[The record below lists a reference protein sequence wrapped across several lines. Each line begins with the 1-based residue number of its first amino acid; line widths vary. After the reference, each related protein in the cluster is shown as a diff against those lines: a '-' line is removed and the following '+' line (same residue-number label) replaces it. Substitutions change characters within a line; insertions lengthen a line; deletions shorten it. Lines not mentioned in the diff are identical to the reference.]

1 MKDVIEN
8 EVVEVEVDD
17 VEVTTLEPEESEGG
31 VFGTVLKAGA
41 VISGVVLVG
50 HVVKKNWSKL
60 KTYREKKTIAKLEK
74 AGYVVSLPYI
84 EDTTAEDEDVSDDVE

>member
-17 VEVTTLEPEESEGG
+17 VEVTTVEPEESEGG

-41 VISGVVLVG
+41 VIGGVVLVG
-50 HVVKKNWSKL
+50 HVIKKNWGKL
-60 KTYREKKTIAKLEK
+60 KAYREEKAIAKLEK
-74 AGYVVSLPYI
+74 AGYVVSLPDFD
-84 EDTTAEDEDVSDDVE
+84 EEVTVDEDVEDDVQ